1 MAVTTMQVP
10 FGDLRRQ
17 AEALGSELSAAL
29 LRVAANGWY
38 VLGAEVRA
46 FEEEFAAFCGAA
58 HCVGVASGFDALY
71 LALAALDVGPGDEVV
86 TVANATCYQVAA
98 IVQTGAQPVLVE
110 VEPHS
115 HNLDPSQLAAAIG
128 PRTKAIMVV
137 HLYGLLA
144 DMPAIMA
151 IAEAHSLPVV
161 EDAAQ
166 AHGASLMYAGQS
178 RRAGAWGQ
186 IACFSFYPSKNLGAL
201 GDGGALTTSDLAL
214 AERLRRLRFYGWG
227 EKYVVIDKGGRN
239 SRLDEIQA
247 AVLRVKLGHLAAWN
261 TARRAWAAWYAE
273 GLAGLPIELPPDD
286 PSHVYHLYVIAS
298 EQRDAL
304 RQHLR
309 AAGVATD
316 IHFPV
321 PAHLQPAYAGLG
333 YGPGSLPITE
343 GLAGRILSLPLFPE
357 LTRTEIDYVIAVT
370 RAFFISHP

>member
-1 MAVTTMQVP
+1 MTITTMQVP

-17 AEALGSELSAAL
+17 AEALGSELGAAL
-29 LRVAANGWY
+29 ERVVANGWY

-46 FEEEFAAFCGAA
+46 FEEEFAAFCGVA

-98 IVQTGAQPVLVE
+98 ILQTGAQPVLVE
-110 VEPHS
+110 VEPRS
-115 HNLDPSQLAAAIG
+115 QNLDPSQLAAAIG

-137 HLYGLLA
+137 HLHGLLA

-166 AHGASLMYAGQS
+166 AHGASLMYAGQP

-201 GDGGALTTSDLAL
+201 GDGGALTTSDPAL

-227 EKYVVIDKGGRN
+227 EKYIVVDKGGRN

-247 AVLRVKLGHLAAWN
+247 AVLRVKLGHLVAWN
-261 TARRAWAAWYAE
+261 TARRERASWYAE
-273 GLAGLPIELPPDD
+273 GLAGLPIELPPDL
-286 PSHVYHLYVIAS
+286 PSHVYHLYVITTD
-298 EQRDAL
+298 QRDGL

-316 IHFPV
+316 VHFPV

-343 GLAGRILSLPLFPE
+343 RLAGRILSLPLFPE
-357 LTRTEIDYVIAVT
+357 LTRSEIDYVIAAT
-370 RAFFISHP
+370 RAFFMPHA